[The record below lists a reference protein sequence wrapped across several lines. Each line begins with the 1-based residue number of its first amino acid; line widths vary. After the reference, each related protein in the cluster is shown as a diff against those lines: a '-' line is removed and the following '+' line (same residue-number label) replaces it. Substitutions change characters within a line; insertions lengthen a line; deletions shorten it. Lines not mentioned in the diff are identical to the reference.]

1 MKLYAG
7 LDLHSNNNVLVIV
20 NASDQVV
27 FRRRQAN
34 VASVILESLEPFRAE
49 LTGIVVE
56 STYNWYWLVDE
67 LMKAGYRVHL
77 ANTAAIRQYEGIKR
91 TNDWSDAQWL
101 AHLLRLGIL
110 PEGTIYPAELRP
122 VRDLLRK
129 RGQLVRERT
138 RHILSV
144 ENLLTRNMGAR
155 FNGRYVKD
163 LDCREVER
171 LFPRLELSMAINA
184 SLRVMQVLEEEIARI
199 EKQVKSR
206 VKLERGW
213 QPLLSVWGIGET
225 LALTIMLETG
235 PVSRFREVQLQLLLP
250 GGGQPAGQQR
260 QEEGREQ
267 RQVRQPVS
275 GLGVCGS
282 GQLCGALLPAGAGV
296 CGAQDGPGQPD
307 PGDQSVG
314 QQAVPGQLLGF
325 ERSGGVRA
333 EAAVR
338 LLSWLGPGS
347 RRRGWLTTTRADWPP
362 GPSP

>member
-7 LDLHSNNNVLVIV
+7 LDLHSNNNVIVIL

-34 VASVILESLEPFRAE
+34 VASVILQSLEPFRAE
-49 LTGIVVE
+49 LAGVVVE

-91 TNDWSDAQWL
+91 TNDWTDAQWL

-110 PEGTIYPAELRP
+110 AEGTIYPAELRP

-144 ENLLTRNMGAR
+144 ENLLTRNTGSR
-155 FNGRYVKD
+155 LSCRKIKE
-163 LDCREVER
+163 LDCGEVER

-184 SLRVMQVLEEEIARI
+184 SLRVMQALEEEIGRI

-206 VKLERGW
+206 VKLDQGW
-213 QPLLSVWGIGET
+213 RPLLSVWGIGET
-225 LALTIMLETG
+225 LALTILLETG
-235 PVSRFREVQLQLLLP
+235 PISRFREV
-250 GGGQPAGQQR
+250 GDYSSYCRAVDSR
-260 QEEGREQ
+260 QDSNGKKKGENNAK
-267 RQVRQPVS
+267 
-275 GLGVCGS
+275 CGNRY
-282 GQLCGALLPAGAGV
+282 LAWAYV
-296 CGAQDGPGQPD
+296 
-307 PGDQSVG
+307 
-314 QQAVPGQLLGF
+314 
-325 ERSGGVRA
+325 
-333 EAAVR
+333 EAANFAARYYPQAQAFVARKTAQVNRTLAIKALANKLCRASYWVLKDQVEFEPRR
-338 LLSWLGPGS
+338 LFGS
-347 RRRGWLTTTRADWPP
+347 
-362 GPSP
+362 

>member
-7 LDLHSNNNVLVIV
+7 LDLHSNNNVVVIV

-91 TNDWSDAQWL
+91 TNDWTDAQWL

-110 PEGTIYPAELRP
+110 SEGNIYPAEQRP

-129 RGQLVRERT
+129 RGQLVGERT

-144 ENLLTRNMGAR
+144 ENLLTRNTGAR

-163 LDCREVER
+163 LDCGEVER
-171 LFPRLELSMAINA
+171 RFPRLELSMAINA
-184 SLRVMQVLEEEIARI
+184 SLRVMQAVEEEIARI

-206 VKLERGW
+206 VRLEPGW

-235 PVSRFREVQLQLLLP
+235 PVSRFPEV
-250 GGGQPAGQQR
+250 GNYSSYCRAVDSR
-260 QEEGREQ
+260 QDSNGKKKGENNAK
-267 RQVRQPVS
+267 
-275 GLGVCGS
+275 CGNRY
-282 GQLCGALLPAGAGV
+282 LAWAYV
-296 CGAQDGPGQPD
+296 
-307 PGDQSVG
+307 
-314 QQAVPGQLLGF
+314 
-325 ERSGGVRA
+325 
-333 EAAVR
+333 EAANFAARYYPQAQAFVARKTAQVNRTLAIKALANKLCRASYCVLKDQVEFEPRR
-338 LLSWLGPGS
+338 LFGS
-347 RRRGWLTTTRADWPP
+347 
-362 GPSP
+362 